1 MFDIEKT
8 IHTAAYLLWK
18 RGGIM
23 PSRELMKLLYLAER
37 EMLLR
42 HGESLTGDKLLSM
55 KEGPV
60 LSAGMNLFACE
71 KLPEQWNT
79 WIAPKVNGDLCF
91 RKLDEVNPS
100 CPEAAFDDLSKAERS
115 VLDDVYERHGALCKR
130 QISDRTQIPKACPE
144 WQGPHGSPA
153 PIRLK
158 ALLTLHGKTEKE
170 ADAIIDHLREVEA
183 MRKAAQALT

>member
-1 MFDIEKT
+1 
-8 IHTAAYLLWK
+8 
-18 RGGIM
+18 
-23 PSRELMKLLYLAER
+23 
-37 EMLLR
+37 MLLR
-42 HGESLTGDKLLSM
+42 HGESLTDDKLLSM

-60 LSAGMNLFACE
+60 LSEGMNLFACE
-71 KLPEQWNT
+71 KLPEPWNS

-115 VLDDVYERHGALCKR
+115 VLDDVYERHGALCQQ
-130 QISDRTQIPKACPE
+130 QISDRTQIQKACPE

-153 PIRLK
+153 PITLK

-183 MRKAAQALT
+183 MRKATQALT